1 MTFRSVQ
8 CATAIVAA
16 LAWGAATGVAHGAEA
31 AVAPRAAQPPA
42 FVDPLD
48 AAAEPVVSPGTRPMT
63 AVASAGTRLVGVGQR
78 GVIVVSDDHGHR
90 WRQVP
95 SPIQSDLTAV
105 VFPTPS
111 EGWAVGHDGVILHT
125 SNGGLSWRKQLDGR
139 LSNDRFVAY
148 YRAAVAR
155 GDTSAAPYQK
165 QEENNAKAGASL
177 PYLDV
182 WFDDAQHGYAV
193 GSFGSL
199 AVTSDGGKTWLPGLE
214 HIDNPDFLNLNA
226 IRGIGGDV
234 YIAGE
239 RGTVFRLDRT
249 SGKFTRL
256 QSGYTG
262 SFFGIVGNEKRI
274 FAFGL
279 RGTVYQSADQGTT
292 WQKADT
298 GTDSTLNGATVL
310 GDGRIVICGS
320 RAMLLVA
327 DPVTGAFQRLSAD
340 TPMLFAGIATDGA
353 DRVALGGSSGM
364 SIESIGARR

>member
-1 MTFRSVQ
+1 MTFRSVH
-8 CATAIVAA
+8 CMTAIVAA
-16 LAWGAATGVAHGAEA
+16 LACVPVLGAATSVEPA
-31 AVAPRAAQPPA
+31 AGRLKA

-48 AAAEPVVSPGTRPMT
+48 APAETAVSPGTRPMT
-63 AVASAGTRLVGVGQR
+63 AVASAGSRLVGVGQR
-78 GVIVVSDDHGHR
+78 GVIVVSDDHGHS

-95 SPIQSDLTAV
+95 SPVQSDLTAV
-105 VFPTPS
+105 AFPTPS

-125 SNGGLSWRKQLDGR
+125 SNGGMNWSKQLDGR
-139 LSNDRFVAY
+139 ISNERFVAY
-148 YRAAVAR
+148 YRSAAAR

-165 QEENNAKAGASL
+165 QEENNAKGGASL

-182 WFDDAQHGYAV
+182 WFDNAEHGYAV
-193 GSFGSL
+193 GSFGSF
-199 AVTSDGGKTWLPGLE
+199 AVTNDGGRTWQPGLE
-214 HIDNPDFLNLNA
+214 HVDNPDFLNLNA
-226 IRGIGGDV
+226 IRGIGGEV

-239 RGTVFRLDRT
+239 RGTVFRLDRA
-249 SGKFTRL
+249 SGQFKRL
-256 QSGYTG
+256 QTGYAG
-262 SFFGIVGNEKRI
+262 SFFGIVGNEKRL

-279 RGTVYQSADQGTT
+279 RGTVYQSADQGAT

-327 DPVTGAFQRLSAD
+327 DPVSGAFQRVSTD
-340 TPMLFAGIATDGA
+340 TPMLFAGIAADGA

-364 SIESIGARR
+364 SIEAIGARR